1 MRKIW
6 IAGIVLIAVALIV
19 FTSLN
24 ATEYAANEAPI
35 KIGGAFALSGFA
47 SQWGEAE
54 LNAAGM
60 AIEETNAKGGID
72 GRKIEMITENI
83 ESDSIKSVIAVSKL
97 IHADKIDVIIG
108 PSWLDSFGGAA
119 PLADENEVLMITPS
133 ASITA
138 VKKEKNYGY
147 VFSTWYRA
155 DVEIKEL
162 ARHLSGKR
170 IVLFFGN
177 DPFWED
183 ISQNIKKN
191 SDEFELKILGEYK
204 FNSKE
209 TDFRT
214 ALIKIK
220 ETNPDAIVFGLNDE
234 RGILSFLQQRQ
245 VLYPDSVL
253 YTTESIEEFLSKD
266 DFKALMENMRILS
279 PKIVENDFSDR
290 YKERFGT
297 EPVFSASNA
306 YDATMILIE
315 AMKAGNMDAE
325 SIRDYIANNEFS
337 TVTFGNVRFD
347 EIGGISGGEFVIK
360 RVKNGTVEV
369 IA

>member
-1 MRKIW
+1 MRRLW
-6 IAGIVLIAVALIV
+6 IGVAVLAVILAAAIAL
-19 FTSLN
+19 LN
-24 ATEYAANEAPI
+24 SGGSMEKEAPI
-35 KIGGAFALSGFA
+35 RIGGAFALSGFA

-54 LNAAGM
+54 LNAAKL

-72 GRKIEMITENI
+72 GRKIEMISENI
-83 ESDSIKSVIAVSKL
+83 ESNSIKSVTSVLKL
-97 IHADKIDVIIG
+97 IHADKVDIIIG

-119 PLADENEVLMITPS
+119 PLADENRVLMITPS

-155 DVEIKEL
+155 DVEIIEL
-162 ARHLSGKR
+162 VRHLSGKN

-191 SDEFELKILGEYK
+191 SDEFGLKILGEYK
-204 FNSKE
+204 FNSEE

-245 VLYPDSVL
+245 ALYPESTL
-253 YTTESIEEFLSKD
+253 YVTESMEEFVSKD
-266 DFKALMENMRILS
+266 DFKGLMENMRIIS
-279 PKIVENDFSDR
+279 PKMAENDFSDR

-306 YDATMILIE
+306 YDAANMVIQ
-315 AMKAGNMDAE
+315 AMKDGNMDAE
-325 SIRDYIANNEFS
+325 SIRRYLTANEFD
-337 TVTFGNVRFD
+337 TVTFGRARFD

-360 RVKNGTVEV
+360 KVKNSEIVV
-369 IA
+369 V